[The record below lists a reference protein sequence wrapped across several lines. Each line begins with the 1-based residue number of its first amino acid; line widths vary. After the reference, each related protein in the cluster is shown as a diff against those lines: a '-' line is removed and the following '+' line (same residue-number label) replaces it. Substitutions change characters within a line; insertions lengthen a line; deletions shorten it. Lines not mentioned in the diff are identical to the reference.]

1 MTAVAV
7 DERIA
12 ERRREVRDERRRAR
26 LRRTLTV
33 LALLALLGV
42 GYAIERSPLVAL
54 SEIQVS
60 GTDRLDP
67 DAVIAAADLELGTST
82 LRLDLGEVEARVRAL
97 PAVGEAEASR
107 VDPLTVHISVVER
120 QPVMVAASGGERVLV
135 DGDGVVVAEGNEDGL
150 VPILLPAGA
159 TLPAPGDEVEALP
172 ALAAAHR
179 IHRQLPPELRQRV
192 ARIEAHSVEEIDV
205 RLRMPGT
212 EPILVHLGRAERVDE
227 KARALLA
234 VLSDVGDV
242 AVSSIDVRAPATPVV
257 RS

>member
-1 MTAVAV
+1 MSAVAV

-33 LALLALLGV
+33 LALLVLLGA

-67 DAVIAAADLELGTST
+67 DEIIAAADLELGTST
-82 LRLDLGEVEARVRAL
+82 LRLDLGEAEARVRAL
-97 PAVGEAEASR
+97 PVVGQVEARR
-107 VDPLTVHISVVER
+107 VDPLTVRITVVER
-120 QPVMVAASGGERVLV
+120 VPLLVAASGPDRVLI
-135 DGDGVVVAEGNEDGL
+135 DGDGIVIAVGDEAGL

-159 TLPAPGDEVEALP
+159 ELPAPGERVTTLP
-172 ALAAAHR
+172 ALAAAHT
-179 IHRQLPPELRQRV
+179 IHRQLPPALRQRV
-192 ARIEAHSVEEIDV
+192 ARLEAHGPEEVDV
-205 RLRMPGT
+205 RLRMPTGD
-212 EPILVHLGRAERVDE
+212 PVLVHLGRAERVDE

-234 VLSDVGDV
+234 VLADVGDV